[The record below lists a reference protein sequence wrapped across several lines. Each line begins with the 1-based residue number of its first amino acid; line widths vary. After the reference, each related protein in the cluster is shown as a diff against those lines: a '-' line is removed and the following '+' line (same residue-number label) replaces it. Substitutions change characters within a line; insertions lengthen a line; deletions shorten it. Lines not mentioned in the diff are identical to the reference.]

1 MIARQRPPIAQKRG
15 IGIVQQTK
23 THKRLQDEDGSSG
36 MVSMRSLSRSRGI
49 SISRSTGIQL
59 DKIYDNKHFPPASG
73 NKNKDKSIDNMEKS
87 LSGCRSLKLV
97 SLKSQTSMS
106 DAAFELQNESKA
118 NLPEGKTLSP
128 VAKLRF
134 GVQNSKLSQKSLD
147 KKQKVLGF

>member
-1 MIARQRPPIAQKRG
+1 MIARQRPPVAQKKG

-23 THKRLQDEDGSSG
+23 TQKRLEDEDISSG
-36 MVSMRSLSRSRGI
+36 MVSNRSLSRSRGI

-59 DKIYDNKHFPPASG
+59 DKIYDNKHFPPVSAK
-73 NKNKDKSIDNMEKS
+73 KNQDKSIENMEKS

-97 SLKSQTSMS
+97 SLKSETSIS

-118 NLPEGKTLSP
+118 SVNEGKPLSP

-134 GVQNSKLSQKSLD
+134 GV
-147 KKQKVLGF
+147 